1 MSRKQIIRAWKD
13 PLYRNSLNAA
23 QRAAL
28 PANPAGSVELSDAD
42 LGDVVGGRPIQFPP
56 SVMCPTMACTPF
68 CSWVVCQ
75 A

>member
-1 MSRKQIIRAWKD
+1 MSNKQIIRAWKD
-13 PLYRNSLNAA
+13 PVFRNSLSTA
-23 QRAAL
+23 QRVSL
-28 PANPAGSVELSDAD
+28 PAHPAGSVELSAED
-42 LGDVVGGRPIQFPP
+42 LGAVAGAKPIELPP